1 VSFDEKDVAKIARLA
16 RLSLTPEELHLYAQQ
31 FEKILGHVDELKKA
45 QTEGVPATSNPM
57 GAKNVMREDV
67 PEPAEGEAFLALAPA
82 REASF
87 FKVRK
92 VIE

>member
-16 RLSLTPEELHLYAQQ
+16 RLALSPEELHRYAQQ
-31 FEKILGHVDELKKA
+31 FDKIMGHVDELKKA
-45 QTEGVPATSNPM
+45 QTEGVPATANPM
-57 GAKNVMREDV
+57 GAKNVMREDAA
-67 PEPAEGEAFLALAPA
+67 EPMDGEAFLALAPA